1 MKHKPKILREYDVID
16 ESSTSFNAAEIEEF
30 KEFAISHTHDKEG
43 RYRPVLEV
51 RNGKLKTQNYVGVI
65 QTRKGRVLE
74 ILPKVDFND
83 GDYEGNDGDIDDE
96 KATKTKHVFLQ
107 MLRTWRQIRHAKL
120 NEGGIRAIQNFN
132 MLEIFIRLFLENLVL
147 LTKRGIAK
155 HYSPV
160 EENLSRLKGRILFP
174 QHLRENLTNRARF
187 YVRYDDFNAN
197 RPANRLIHS
206 TIDKLK
212 PLVKQSHNQ
221 QLLYQ
226 MEICFNDIPMSKY
239 YSDDWRKHKIDRTMQ
254 HYQSVMQW
262 VGLFL
267 FGRGLA
273 TFSGK
278 HIERCLLFPMEQIFE
293 DYVADGFRKHQNA
306 FDVKTQSTSHYL
318 ATTDNENV
326 FQMRPDIVLRND
338 GTTFILDTKW
348 KRIND
353 PSSNSNH
360 GISQADMYQLFAYG
374 KKYGCGTVALIY
386 PQTRYFKKEF
396 RYQFDDK
403 LRLLCLPFDVAKPS
417 DSVTN
422 IIERLQVA

>member
-1 MKHKPKILREYDVID
+1 MQHKPRILREYDEVN
-16 ESSTSFNAAEIEEF
+16 ESSTSFNAAEIAEL

-43 RYRPVLEV
+43 KYHPVLEV

-65 QTRKGRVLE
+65 QTRKGGVLE
-74 ILPKVDFND
+74 ILPKVDFSDDD
-83 GDYEGNDGDIDDE
+83 GDDDDDDK

-107 MLRTWRQIRHAKL
+107 MLRAWRQMRHANL

-132 MLEIFIRLFLENLVL
+132 MLEIFVRLFLENLVL

-155 HYSPV
+155 HYTPV

-174 QHLRENLTNRARF
+174 QHIRENLTNRARF

-206 TIDKLK
+206 TIDTLK
-212 PLVKQSHNQ
+212 PLVKQSYNQ
-221 QLLYQ
+221 QLLHQ
-226 MEICFNDIPMSKY
+226 MEICFNDTPVSKH
-239 YSDDWRKHKIDRTMQ
+239 YSDDWRKHKIDRSMQ

-267 FGRGLA
+267 FGQGLA

-293 DYVADGFRKHQNA
+293 DFVADSFRKHPNA
-306 FDVKTQSTSHYL
+306 FDVKTQSTSKYL
-318 ATTDNENV
+318 ATTGKKNV
-326 FQMRPDIVLRND
+326 FQLRPDIVLDNND
-338 GTTFILDTKW
+338 TTFILDTKW
-348 KRIND
+348 KRINEQAT
-353 PSSNSNH
+353 NLKR

-374 KKYGCGTVALIY
+374 KKYDCRRVALIY
-386 PQTRYFKKEF
+386 PQTRYFKKAF
-396 RYQFDDK
+396 RYQFDNN
-403 LRLLCLPFDVAKPS
+403 LHLLCLPFDVAKPS
-417 DSVTN
+417 DSVTD
-422 IIERLQVA
+422 IIKRLQVT

>member
-1 MKHKPKILREYDVID
+1 MQHKPRILREYDDIN
-16 ESSTSFNAAEIEEF
+16 ESSTAFNAVEIEEL
-30 KEFAISHTHDKEG
+30 KEFAISHTHNEEG
-43 RYRPVLEV
+43 KYRPVLEV

-74 ILPKVDFND
+74 ILPKVDFSDGD
-83 GDYEGNDGDIDDE
+83 GDYDKDDE

-107 MLRTWRQIRHAKL
+107 MLRTWRQMRHANL

-132 MLEIFIRLFLENLVL
+132 MLEIFVRLFLENLVL

-174 QHLRENLTNRARF
+174 QHIRENLTNRARF

-206 TIDKLK
+206 TIDTLK

-221 QLLYQ
+221 QLLHQ
-226 MEICFNDIPMSKY
+226 MEICFNDTPVSKH
-239 YSDDWRKHKIDRTMQ
+239 YSDDWRKHKIDRSMQ

-267 FGRGLA
+267 FGQGLA

-293 DYVADGFRKHQNA
+293 DFVADSFRKHQNT
-306 FDVKTQSTSHYL
+306 FDVKTQSTSQYL
-318 ATTDNENV
+318 ATTDNNNV
-326 FQMRPDIVLRND
+326 FQLRPDIVLDNND
-338 GTTFILDTKW
+338 ATFVLDTKW
-348 KRIND
+348 KRINEQ
-353 PSSNSNH
+353 STNLKR

-386 PQTRYFKKEF
+386 PQTRYFKEEF
-396 RYQFDDK
+396 RYQFDDN
-403 LRLLCLPFDVAKPS
+403 LRLLCLPFDVAKPG
-417 DSVTN
+417 DSITKL
-422 IIERLQVA
+422 IERLQVT